1 MKVGIVGAGHNAL
14 VLAGYLAKEGF
25 QVEVFERSKQVGGLC
40 VTEELF
46 PGYKV
51 STVASFFGMLRR
63 RVIEDLEL
71 ESFGFQ
77 PYLTDPAE
85 IVLLSGG
92 DYIFTPRDGSG
103 SKYSIDGLEKEELDG
118 WNKFWSEIGKGA
130 SVLSPFYFKPEST
143 NEELLEELRKNNL
156 NRLADAIF
164 SDSLMNYMENFF
176 TNEKLKSAASTC
188 TPGYAS
194 LPGTVFGCL
203 HHGTAETC
211 GVEGA
216 WGLVKGGMGA
226 ITEAMKLSCEEKGVK
241 VFTDKEVKSI
251 LVSDGEAKGLEFID
265 GDKRDFDVVVS
276 GADYKVTFG
285 KLLKGQKEIDSLPD
299 LYSSI
304 PSPVSAGKIHFT
316 LKSLPAFPTLEKLGH
331 NYAGIIVSAPAV
343 ESIVADSKTVPLGD
357 MPKNLMMT
365 LSIPS
370 VTDDTIAPSGK
381 HLLNVDVHQLPTQLN
396 GQPWDEK
403 GKKALLEKTLNELEK
418 LAPSIKDCIEDSYVV
433 TPQEFKT
440 DYGADSMCCW
450 QLPMTEYPFEKR
462 NINGLP
468 AYQTPLKNLFMAG
481 AGTFGGGNVT
491 GVSGFNCAQ
500 EIIKIKEKV
509 HS

>member
-14 VLAGYLAKEGF
+14 VLAGYLALDGF

-71 ESFGFQ
+71 ERFGFQ

-85 IVLLSGG
+85 IVLLSDG
-92 DYIFTPRDGSG
+92 DYIITPRDGSG
-103 SKYSIDGLEKEELDG
+103 SKYSIDGLEQEQLEG
-118 WNKFWSEIGKGA
+118 WNQFWSDIGKGA
-130 SVLSPFYFKPEST
+130 SVLSRFYFKPEST
-143 NEELLEELRKNNL
+143 NEQLHEELRKNKMD
-156 NRLADAIF
+156 RLADAIF
-164 SDSLMNYMENFF
+164 SDSLLNYMENFF
-176 TNEKLKSAASTC
+176 SNEKLKAAASTC

-226 ITEAMKLSCEEKGVK
+226 ITQAMQRSCEEKGVI
-241 VFTDKEVKSI
+241 VFMEKEVKRI
-251 LVSDGEAKGLEFID
+251 TVLNGEARGLEFVD
-265 GDKRDFDVVVS
+265 GEKRDFDVIVS

-285 KLLKGQKEIDSLPD
+285 KLLKGEKKIENLPD
-299 LYSSI
+299 IFSSI
-304 PSPVSAGKIHFT
+304 PSTVSAGKIHFT
-316 LKSLPAFPTLEKLGH
+316 LKKLPSFPALEKLGH
-331 NYAGIIVSAPAV
+331 NYAGIIVSAPPLD
-343 ESIVADSKTVPLGD
+343 SIIADSNTVPLGK
-357 MPKNLMMT
+357 MPTNLMMT

-370 VTDDTIAPSGK
+370 VTDDTIAPAGM

-396 GQPWDEK
+396 GKPWNLE
-403 GKKALLEKTLNELEK
+403 GKEALKEKTLEQLEK
-418 LAPSIKDCIEDSYVV
+418 LAPDVRDCIVESYVV
-433 TPQEFKT
+433 SPQEFKT

-468 AYQTPLKNLFMAG
+468 AYHTPLKNLFVAG
-481 AGTFGGGNVT
+481 AGTYGGGNVT